1 VSGARNKRRGYELEA
16 EVVEAAKAAGIEGGR
31 VFGSGQYKRELGSDF
46 AGDVQIG
53 PYRLEAKRR
62 KNGFGLL
69 YEAFAQ
75 DNADIVCVRA
85 DRGERLYVVREPMFM
100 RLIANEKR
108 RS

>member
-16 EVVEAAKAAGIEGGR
+16 EVVEAAKAAGIEARR

-46 AGDVQIG
+46 AGDVHIG

-69 YEAFAQ
+69 YDAFAQ
-75 DNADIVCVRA
+75 DEADVVCVRA

-100 RLIANEKR
+100 RLIANER